1 MLALLAALHAFDMH
15 RHAGRELSDIDV
27 DMHRHAGRELSDI
40 DASCGEFLSYDP
52 NDPDA
57 PVPANFCQSCDS
69 CSPGQAQQTSGDG
82 HCPTV
87 TENSGN
93 LIASRRRGWDYPVN
107 SGQQDPNVDLGT
119 SMRCVVSPDGAPE
132 LTSSAG
138 LYRSCVASYR
148 SHCLNGGSR
157 RRRYYNNELNAFC
170 YLSCDGAPP
179 SPPTAPPP
187 DPAVPPPLPP
197 RQPPPPH
204 VTRQCADPVCATPV
218 AGGSKECA
226 PALCAEPA

>member
-52 NDPDA
+52 NA
-57 PVPANFCQSCDS
+57 
-69 CSPGQAQQTSGDG
+69 
-82 HCPTV
+82 
-87 TENSGN
+87 
-93 LIASRRRGWDYPVN
+93 
-107 SGQQDPNVDLGT
+107 
-119 SMRCVVSPDGAPE
+119 E

-197 RQPPPPH
+197 QPPPPH

-218 AGGSKECA
+218 AGGAKECA